1 MDQKSFRSPCIRA
14 TIPSPD
20 IIDSCGR
27 IVFST
32 LCCIAG
38 HSELGAWKAY
48 GDPCMDFGDIK
59 PEGGSVFQIVL
70 SSGRC
75 KEC

>member
-1 MDQKSFRSPCIRA
+1 MAA
-14 TIPSPD
+14 TSRFDGSKVLSKPVHQSD
-20 IIDSCGR
+20 NSLTRYHDSCGR

-48 GDPCMDFGDIK
+48 GDPRMDFGDT
-59 PEGGSVFQIVL
+59 
-70 SSGRC
+70 
-75 KEC
+75 